1 MTVRAVR
8 LPLSLLVELIWSFA
22 AVALLVAVLGRGD
35 GPSPSLLGV
44 GAVVIGSF
52 GLARALQQ
60 TDLGDAQFRTLGAAT
75 SVLALAAIV
84 YLEYGRGSPPWD
96 IGWFRTLVTDAG
108 GHAHVIAASVV
119 LTALWMRGIVRGQ
132 QTLDSDSVTQGVAL
146 GFVPVAIAAGVAP
159 DVHGPNVFGLLAIIY
174 LLAALAVLALYQ
186 APNPDR
192 PLRAFAAQWGV
203 AAIGVVAIAAV
214 LKVVAA
220 AIDPG
225 ALGALAPVGERVG
238 AAAVLALT
246 YTIGPPLALIG
257 WLFSFIP
264 LPDRQQDQQP
274 QPTPAPDA
282 RPEDDQNGAPM
293 WARVLG
299 WVLAGSAGT
308 LIVAGAI
315 AVLWSLFRRYAKR
328 KEDDGDRRESVEAE
342 LSLGSELGAAF
353 DALARRFRR
362 GPRSAASSVEVRRL
376 YHEMLATSAAAGIER
391 PAAATPLQFAPQL
404 DAHYA
409 SSLPTDISQAFTA
422 SRYGAHDIDESSVT
436 DLRARWRTL
445 DAGSRR

>member
-52 GLARALQQ
+52 ALARALQQ
-60 TDLGDAQFRTLGAAT
+60 TDLEDAQFRTLGVAM
-75 SVLALAAIV
+75 SVTVLAAIV

-96 IGWFRTLVTDAG
+96 IGWVRTLATDAG
-108 GHAHVIAASVV
+108 GHAHVIATTVV
-119 LTALWMRGIVRGQ
+119 LTAVWMRGIVRGQ
-132 QTLDSDSVTQGVAL
+132 QTVDFDSVAQGVAL

-159 DVHGPNVFGLLAIIY
+159 DVHGPNVFGLLAIVY
-174 LLAALAVLALYQ
+174 LLVGLAVLALYQ

-192 PLRAFAAQWGV
+192 PLRAFAAQWGL
-203 AAIGVVAIAAV
+203 AATGVLVIAAV
-214 LKVVAA
+214 LTVVAA

-225 ALGALAPVGERVG
+225 ALGVLSPVGERVG
-238 AAAVLALT
+238 SAAVLALT
-246 YTIGPPLALIG
+246 YTIGPPLALVG
-257 WLFSFIP
+257 WLFSLIP
-264 LPDRQQDQQP
+264 FPDRQPDQQV
-274 QPTPAPDA
+274 QPTPVTDA
-282 RPEDDQNGAPM
+282 RPDDDQNGAPM

-308 LIVAGAI
+308 LIVIGAI
-315 AVLWSLFRRYAKR
+315 AVLWFLFRRYAKR
-328 KEDDGDRRESVEAE
+328 KEDDGDRRESVEAD
-342 LSLGSELGAAF
+342 LTLGSELGAAF

-362 GPRSAASSVEVRRL
+362 GPRAPASSVEVRRL

-404 DAHYA
+404 DAHYGSA
-409 SSLPTDISQAFTA
+409 VPMEISQAFTA
-422 SRYGAHDIDESSVT
+422 SRYGAHDIDERIVA
-436 DLRARWRTL
+436 DMRARWRTL
-445 DAGSRR
+445 DGGRR